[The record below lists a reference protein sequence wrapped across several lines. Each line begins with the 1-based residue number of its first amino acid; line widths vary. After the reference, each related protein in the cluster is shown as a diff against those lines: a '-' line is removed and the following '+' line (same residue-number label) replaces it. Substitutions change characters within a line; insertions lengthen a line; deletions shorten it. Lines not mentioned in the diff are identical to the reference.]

1 MIAYFKGNFIKEE
14 EVKISRF
21 DRGFQFADGVY
32 EVMRTYNG
40 KIFKIDEHIK
50 RLAYSL
56 NEIKIKNFDS
66 ETIYKIIEE
75 LNSRN
80 DLKND
85 FNIYIQITRGAP
97 SIRMHAFPSGEVKPT
112 VYISVYPL
120 ISYPKENEKGIKVQ
134 LEKDIRW
141 TRCDIKSIS
150 LLPSILA
157 NQSAKENGAFEAVFV
172 RDGVLTEGSHTN
184 IFAVKDDILYTPP
197 LSNFILAGVTRGVII
212 EICRNKSIDLKES
225 NIVEKDLK
233 NYDEFFITGTST
245 EIKPVVQ
252 INNWKVKDGEPG
264 TMTRRIQKEFFEYVK
279 KESGH

>member
-1 MIAYFKGNFIKEE
+1 MIAYFNGNFIKEE

-40 KIFKIDEHIK
+40 KIFKIYEHIK
-50 RLAYSL
+50 RLTYSL

-75 LNSRN
+75 LISRN
-80 DLKND
+80 DLKKD
-85 FNIYIQITRGAP
+85 FNIYIQITRGVP

-112 VYISVYPL
+112 VYISIYPL
-120 ISYPKENEKGIKVQ
+120 ISHPKENEKGIKVQ

-157 NQSAKENGAFEAVFV
+157 NQSARENGANEAVFV
-172 RDGVLTEGSHTN
+172 RDGVITEGSHTN
-184 IFAVKDDILYTPP
+184 FFAVKGNILYTPP
-197 LSNFILAGVTRGVII
+197 LSNFILAGITRGVII
-212 EICRNKSIDLKES
+212 EICRNKSIELYETNIKEQELKY
-225 NIVEKDLK
+225 
-233 NYDEFFITGTST
+233 YDEFFISGTST
-245 EIKPVVQ
+245 EIKPVFQ
-252 INNWKVKDGEPG
+252 IDNWLVKNGEPG
-264 TMTRRIQKEFFEYVK
+264 RMTRRIQQEFFEYVK
-279 KESGH
+279 KVCG

>member
-1 MIAYFKGNFIKEE
+1 MIAYFNGNFIKEE

-50 RLAYSL
+50 RLTYSL

-75 LNSRN
+75 LISRN
-80 DLKND
+80 DLKKD
-85 FNIYIQITRGAP
+85 FNIYIQITRGVP

-112 VYISVYPL
+112 VYISIYPL
-120 ISYPKENEKGIKVQ
+120 ISHPKENEKGIKVQ

-157 NQSAKENGAFEAVFV
+157 NQSAKENGANEAVFV
-172 RDGVLTEGSHTN
+172 RDGVITEGFSY
-184 IFAVKDDILYTPP
+184 K
-197 LSNFILAGVTRGVII
+197 
-212 EICRNKSIDLKES
+212 
-225 NIVEKDLK
+225 
-233 NYDEFFITGTST
+233 FFCC
-245 EIKPVVQ
+245 K
-252 INNWKVKDGEPG
+252 
-264 TMTRRIQKEFFEYVK
+264 R
-279 KESGH
+279 